1 MSRLANI
8 LVIDDDESMR
18 IGCTQTLTEEGY
30 SVKAVENGQKG
41 LEIIDKESFDV
52 ILLDLKM
59 PGIPGMEVLM
69 KLKENEPN
77 SLVIV
82 ITGYATINSAVESM
96 KRGAYDYLP
105 KPFTPEGLIAIVKQ
119 AVDSE
124 REALEETF
132 MHLAL
137 EEKMI
142 SDNIICQSD
151 AMKKVALLA
160 KKVAPTD
167 STVLI
172 TGETGVGKELVAQTI
187 HRLSRRYEKAFVTVD
202 CGVIVETLFESEM
215 FGHVKG
221 SFTGAIETTKGKFEL
236 ANGGTIFLDEIANI
250 SINMQSRLLRVIQ
263 EQEISKVG
271 SHEKIKVDVRI
282 ISATNKDLL
291 NEIEAERFREDL
303 FYRFNV
309 VPINIP
315 PLRERRE
322 DIPILARYFIKKFG
336 EEKKNNIR
344 KISDKAMRFLE
355 MYDWPGN
362 VRELKNAI
370 ERAMVTCEGNVIEPA
385 DLSDNELVFQN
396 NKILKEESTLAELEK
411 KEIIKVLKQFNGNKT
426 KTAEYLGINRKTL
439 REKILKYG
447 I

>member
-18 IGCTQTLTEEGY
+18 VGCIQTLTEEGY

-59 PGIPGMEVLM
+59 PGIPGMDVLM

-82 ITGYATINSAVESM
+82 ITGYATSNSAVEAM
-96 KRGAYDYLP
+96 KRGAYNYLP

-119 AVDSE
+119 AVDSK

-187 HRLSRRYEKAFVTVD
+187 HRLSGRYEKPFVTVD
-202 CGVIVETLFESEM
+202 CGVLVETLFE
-215 FGHVKG
+215 
-221 SFTGAIETTKGKFEL
+221 
-236 ANGGTIFLDEIANI
+236 N
-250 SINMQSRLLRVIQ
+250 
-263 EQEISKVG
+263 
-271 SHEKIKVDVRI
+271 
-282 ISATNKDLL
+282 
-291 NEIEAERFREDL
+291 
-303 FYRFNV
+303 
-309 VPINIP
+309 
-315 PLRERRE
+315 
-322 DIPILARYFIKKFG
+322 
-336 EEKKNNIR
+336 
-344 KISDKAMRFLE
+344 
-355 MYDWPGN
+355 
-362 VRELKNAI
+362 
-370 ERAMVTCEGNVIEPA
+370 
-385 DLSDNELVFQN
+385 
-396 NKILKEESTLAELEK
+396 
-411 KEIIKVLKQFNGNKT
+411 
-426 KTAEYLGINRKTL
+426 
-439 REKILKYG
+439 
-447 I
+447 